1 MKRAISILA
10 AAVLVVGAPTFAA
23 GHRHAKPTAGRAAA
37 GKAASKQPEAR
48 CPVMGGKVKDFKTA
62 PKSVYKGKTYISA
75 APGASRGS
83 TRNRRITSRRRRR
96 RSKAGAGREGKRRGG
111 IPVS

>member
-62 PKSVYKGKTYISA
+62 PKSVYKGKTYYFCCPGCKPRFDKEPENYIKKA
-75 APGASRGS
+75 AP
-83 TRNRRITSRRRRR
+83 
-96 RSKAGAGREGKRRGG
+96 KK
-111 IPVS
+111 